1 MLRRTFSIAK
11 PSAPD
16 GEIPGRF
23 RSLWRCLFTAEERH
37 QDIRCL
43 PPYLLRDIG
52 LGEHRAWDWERD
64 LR

>member
-1 MLRRTFSIAK
+1 MLRRTFSVAK
-11 PSAPD
+11 SPTPD

-23 RSLWRCLFTAEERH
+23 RSLWRRLFIPARRH
-37 QDIRCL
+37 EDIHCL

-52 LGEHRAWDWERD
+52 LSEHPARDWERD